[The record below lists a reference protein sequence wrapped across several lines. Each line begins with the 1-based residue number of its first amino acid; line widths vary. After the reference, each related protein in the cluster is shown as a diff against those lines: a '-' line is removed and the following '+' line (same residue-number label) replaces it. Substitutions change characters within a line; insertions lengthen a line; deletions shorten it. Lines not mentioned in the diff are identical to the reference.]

1 MQLFLRCLWFPSVIY
16 SSGVAALVGPVAFW
30 NFVWNECP
38 YVSAGSFGSALFSVN
53 AMTDRRKLQNY
64 EHLPHCLTDELWEE
78 VKSSNRFKATNA
90 LFNHLWQLGLRCPT
104 EGTFNVVFAI
114 LEICSSK
121 TQPMSAFERYSSLQ
135 SLKQDWKKFKHSR
148 RNSDHQYVEYCEVLP
163 RAVQDLPSEYY
174 LTAFAQNE
182 PAPTRS

>member
-1 MQLFLRCLWFPSVIY
+1 MIY

-90 LFNHLWQLGLRCPT
+90 LFNQPFVAIGIEMPHGRYLQCGLCHF
-104 EGTFNVVFAI
+104 GN
-114 LEICSSK
+114 
-121 TQPMSAFERYSSLQ
+121 LQ
-135 SLKQDWKKFKHSR
+135 F
-148 RNSDHQYVEYCEVLP
+148 
-163 RAVQDLPSEYY
+163 
-174 LTAFAQNE
+174 
-182 PAPTRS
+182 